1 MICFTTVTHL
11 INNKVIEVWAV
22 MHKIYQMYMLRGFHI
37 VEIAGDREFAWIA
50 DQVASLPTNPIL
62 NSAAALEHVGL
73 IERNICFLKEKTC
86 LIRHSLPFERIT
98 ALMLIRMV
106 LHTVQFMNSFP
117 QKGGLKHY
125 PSSAIM
131 VQSCI

>member
-1 MICFTTVTHL
+1 
-11 INNKVIEVWAV
+11 

-37 VEIAGDREFAWIA
+37 VEIAGDGKFAWIA
-50 DQVASLPTNPIL
+50 DQVVSLPTNPML
-62 NSAAALEHVGL
+62 NLAAALEHVSL
-73 IERNICFLKEKTC
+73 IEHNICFLKEKTC
-86 LIRHSLPFERIT
+86 LICHSLPFKRIP

-106 LHTVQFMNSFP
+106 LHTVQFMNNFP
-117 QKGGLKHY
+117 RKGGLKHY